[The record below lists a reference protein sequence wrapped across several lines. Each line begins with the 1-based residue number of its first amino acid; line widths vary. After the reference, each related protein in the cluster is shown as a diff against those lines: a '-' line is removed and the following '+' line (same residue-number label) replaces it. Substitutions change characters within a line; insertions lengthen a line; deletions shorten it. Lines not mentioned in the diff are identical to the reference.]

1 MVSADTLLLVFEDP
15 GDILVEVSADNKVDV
30 AEPTFPR
37 P

>member
-1 MVSADTLLLVFEDP
+1 MVSADIPLLAFEDP
-15 GDILVEVSADNKVDV
+15 GDILVEVSVDNKVNA